1 MEGWTFRWE
10 TSWTSDRIKAF
21 LDGVDVNDMVVF
33 DMNSEYVFFCILF
46 DLQLPQYKKIGACGK
61 RVYFISSIHPQF
73 IYGLLPNYGSQQGLY
88 GNLWKSVEGPQE
100 ARTEFPDL
108 MIGIGTFME
117 GIDQNYVIYDAFYIS
132 LYRSVENWNP

>member
-33 DMNSEYVFFCILF
+33 DMNSEYVVLWILF
-46 DLQLPQYKKIGACGK
+46 YLQLPQYKKIGACGK
-61 RVYFISSIHPQF
+61 GVDVSYTTHHQF

-88 GNLWKSVEGPQE
+88 GNLWKSVEGPEE

-132 LYRSVENWNP
+132 